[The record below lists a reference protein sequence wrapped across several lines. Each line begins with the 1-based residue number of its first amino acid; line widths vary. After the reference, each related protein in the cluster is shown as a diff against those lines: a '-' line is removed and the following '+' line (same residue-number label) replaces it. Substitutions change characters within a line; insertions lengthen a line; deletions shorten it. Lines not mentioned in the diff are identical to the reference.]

1 MKSSDKPSTDE
12 DVNSTVYQ
20 YRVHYKVN
28 GNKYYVILSDPEFLL
43 NRIKYEEEFKT
54 YRTRIIE
61 KEVIYFD
68 IMIKRFFSTL
78 NKLIL
83 PLMLPIL
90 LYNSSMG
97 RMFQNKF
104 LGQMTE
110 GKRPNVLFK
119 DIAGLGNA
127 KI

>member
-1 MKSSDKPSTDE
+1 MKNSDQNNNDKQEFT
-12 DVNSTVYQ
+12 NFQ
-20 YRVHYKVN
+20 YRVHYKIN
-28 GNKYYVILSDPEFLL
+28 GVKYFVLIQDPQFLL
-43 NRIKYEEEFKT
+43 NRIKNEEEFKT

-61 KEVIYFD
+61 KEVIYID

-97 RMFQNKF
+97 RMFQTKF